1 MTSEQSPVQRYLSA
15 VCLLAYATEVYAAS
29 PSDQFE
35 KVVRPLLVEKCI
47 GCHGEQKQKGDLRL
61 DSLSSLLKGGE
72 SGPAVVPGKPEQS
85 LLITAIRHSEQ
96 LKMPPKEKLPTSDI
110 AALAAWVKAG
120 AVWPD
125 AKPAVPSPAKSAAVR
140 TFTDEEKGFWA
151 FQPIRKPK
159 LSDVSGVEF
168 PVSNPIDAFIA
179 TGLKA
184 KGLTPAPTADKR
196 TVIRRLTFDLTGLPP
211 TVAEVEAFEND
222 TSPEA
227 WDKLIDRLL
236 ASPAYGE
243 KWGRR
248 WLDVVR
254 YADSNG
260 MDENL
265 AHGNAWRYRDYVIRS
280 FNADKPYNQF
290 VKEQIAGDLLPGGTQ
305 EERADRVTATGFL
318 VIGPKML
325 AEDDPMK
332 MRMDIID
339 EQVDTLG
346 QAFLGLTLGCARCH
360 DHKFD
365 PITAADYYAIAGMF
379 YSTKSMRSY
388 GVVAQ
393 WHERPVGSAEAAA
406 KLAEFD
412 KKRVAASDTVRA
424 AEKSLRDAVVARL
437 DGERKRASVYAEAG
451 LQLARRRDPLQ
462 LVVADPSKG
471 EVKGSVLVEAEHY
484 TRGNALK
491 LTNGYGAG
499 IGVIINGGKLPN
511 VAEYD
516 IEVPSDGIYQIAL
529 RYAAQ
534 TNRPTVLSVGGKVVR
549 NDAAGEATGSWNPD
563 GQKWFAE
570 VEVPLTK
577 GKTTI
582 RLESAGPFPHFDMLA
597 VLPLSKEQT
606 AAVGPTAEVVAQEK
620 KLLLPLVKAWA
631 KTAEKWKDKLPAAD
645 ELAKLASDAN
655 GPFKRTPELD
665 AVVDTALAVE
675 AKKAKD
681 ELASVER
688 TKPAVDEVMAV
699 EDDAKPQNIRIHLRG
714 NHLTLGAETPRRFPV
729 IVAGETQTPITQGSG
744 RLELAKWVASPT
756 NPLTARVIA
765 NRVWLGHFGTGLVR
779 TPDNFGRL
787 GERPTHPELL
797 DYLASE
803 FVASGWSMKHLHR
816 LIVKSAAYRM
826 GTGYDADAFRTDPE
840 NRTYWRFN
848 RRRLDAEELRDGMLA
863 VAGILDP
870 KPGGTLLPTKNRAY
884 VNSTG
889 GRGAV
894 DFSVPRRS
902 VYLPVIR
909 SGLFDVFQAN
919 DFPDPSTPAG
929 MRTQTTIPA
938 QALFHL
944 NSAVA
949 DQSAEAFAKSLLRLS
964 GDNVTRIT
972 DAFRRT
978 YNRPPTAA
986 ETERVWK
993 FLDASDISTD
1003 AKKLKAWQ
1011 SLCRVLLSSAEFAF
1025 VE

>member
-1 MTSEQSPVQRYLSA
+1 MQRFLSA
-15 VCLLAYATEVYAAS
+15 VCLLAFAAEGRAA
-29 PSDQFE
+29 PADEQFE
-35 KVVRPLLVEKCI
+35 KVVRPLLLNKCVS
-47 GCHGEQKQKGDLRL
+47 CHGETKQKGDLRL
-61 DSLSSLLKGGE
+61 DSLEAILKGGE
-72 SGPAVVPGKPEQS
+72 SGPALVPGKPEQS
-85 LLITAIRHSEQ
+85 LIVTAVRHNEA
-96 LKMPPKEKLPTSDI
+96 LKMPPKEKLPAAEI
-110 AALAAWVKAG
+110 AALVAWVKAG

-125 AKPAVPSPAKSAAVR
+125 AKPVVPAPAKPAAVR
-140 TFTDEEKGFWA
+140 TFTAEEKAFWA
-151 FQPIRKPK
+151 FQPVQRPK
-159 LSDVSGVEF
+159 VPGV
-168 PVSNPIDAFIA
+168 PGKGANPIDAFLA
-179 TGLKA
+179 EGLKA
-184 KGLTPAPTADKR
+184 KGLAQAPAADKR
-196 TVIRRLTFDLTGLPP
+196 ALVRRLTFDLTGLPP
-211 TVAEVEAFEND
+211 TAAEVEAFEKD
-222 TSPEA
+222 TAPDA
-227 WDKLIDRLL
+227 WDKLVDRLL

-248 WLDVVR
+248 WLDVAR

-265 AHGNAWRYRDYVIRS
+265 AHGNAWRYRDYVVRS
-280 FNADKPYNQF
+280 FNADKPFDQF
-290 VKEQIAGDLLPGGTQ
+290 VREQIAGDLLPGGTPQ
-305 EERADRVTATGFL
+305 ERADRLTATGFL

-339 EQVDTLG
+339 EQLDTLG

-365 PITAADYYAIAGMF
+365 PITAADYYALAGMF

-393 WHERPVGSAEAAA
+393 WHERPVDSMEGSA
-406 KLAEFD
+406 KLAEYE
-412 KKRVAASDTVRA
+412 KKRAAASDAARA
-424 AEKSLRDAVVARL
+424 AEKRLRDAVSARL
-437 DGERKRASVYAEAG
+437 DAERKRASVYAEVGA
-451 LQLARRRDPLQ
+451 QLARRRDPLR
-462 LVVADPSKG
+462 LAVADPSKG
-471 EVKGSVLVEAEHY
+471 EVKGSVLVEAENY

-491 LTNGYGAG
+491 LTDGYGAG
-499 IGVIINGGKLPN
+499 IGVIINSGKLPN

-516 IEVPSDGIYQIAL
+516 IEVPADGTYQIAL

-534 TNRPTVLSVGGKVVR
+534 TARPTALSVGGKVVR
-549 NDAAGEATGSWNPD
+549 SDAAGEATGSWNPD

-570 VEVPLTK
+570 AAVPLKK
-577 GKTTI
+577 GKTTV
-582 RLESAGPFPHFDMLA
+582 RLECAGPFPHFDKLA
-597 VLPLSKEQT
+597 LLPLSKEQS
-606 AAVGPTAEVVAQEK
+606 AAVGPTAEEVAKEK
-620 KLLLPLVKAWA
+620 NLLLPLVRAFAKA
-631 KTAEKWKDKLPAAD
+631 AEKWKDKPPTAD
-645 ELAKLASDAN
+645 ELAKLAADAN

-665 AVVDTALAVE
+665 AAVDATLATD

-681 ELASVER
+681 ELAAVEKS
-688 TKPAVDEVMAV
+688 KPAVDEAMAV
-699 EDDAKPQNIRIHLRG
+699 EDDAKPQNVRVHLRG
-714 NHLTLGAETPRRFPV
+714 NHLTLGVEVPRRFPV
-729 IVAGETQTPITQGSG
+729 IVAGEKQAPITKGSG
-744 RLELAKWVASPT
+744 RLELAEWVASKD
-756 NPLTARVIA
+756 NPLTARVMA

-803 FVASGWSMKHLHR
+803 LVASGWSVKHLHR

-826 GTGYDADAFRTDPE
+826 GTAYDADKFRTDPE

-863 VAGILDP
+863 VSGILDRT
-870 KPGGTLLPTKNRAY
+870 PGGTLLPTKNRAY

-894 DFSVPRRS
+894 DFSSPRRS
-902 VYLPVIR
+902 IYLPVIR
-909 SGLFDVFQAN
+909 SGLFDAFQAN

-949 DQSAEAFAKSLLRLS
+949 DQATEAFTKSLLGVP
-964 GDNVTRIT
+964 GDDAARVRE
-972 DAFRRT
+972 AFRRT
-978 YNRPPTAA
+978 YARAPTAT
-986 ETERVWK
+986 ETDRVLK
-993 FLDASDISTD
+993 FLAASDVSTD

>member
-1 MTSEQSPVQRYLSA
+1 MQRFLPA
-15 VCLLAYATEVYAAS
+15 VCLLAFAAEGRAAS
-29 PSDQFE
+29 PDEQFE
-35 KVVRPLLVEKCI
+35 KVVRPLLVGKCV
-47 GCHGEQKQKGDLRL
+47 GCHGETKQKGDLRL
-61 DSLSSLLKGGE
+61 DSLAAMLKGGE

-85 LLITAIRHSEQ
+85 LIVTAVRHSEQ
-96 LKMPPKEKLPTSDI
+96 LKMPPKEKLPAADI

-125 AKPAVPSPAKSAAVR
+125 ARPVVTAPAKPAAVR
-140 TFTDEEKGFWA
+140 TFTDEEKRFWA
-151 FQPIRKPK
+151 FQPVQRPK
-159 LSDVSGVEF
+159 VPDAPGLTG
-168 PVSNPIDAFIA
+168 SNPVDAFLA
-179 TGLKA
+179 AGLKA
-184 KGLTPAPTADKR
+184 KGLSPAPAADKR
-196 TVIRRLTFDLTGLPP
+196 TLVRRLTFDLTGLPP
-211 TVAEVEAFEND
+211 TAAEVEAFEAD
-222 TSPEA
+222 RSPDA
-227 WDKLIDRLL
+227 WDKLVDRLL

-248 WLDVVR
+248 WLDVAR

-265 AHGNAWRYRDYVIRS
+265 AHGNAWRYRDYVVRS
-280 FNADKPYNQF
+280 FNADKPYDRF
-290 VKEQIAGDLLPGGTQ
+290 VREQIAGDLLPGGTLQ
-305 EERADRVTATGFL
+305 ERADRLTATGFL

-325 AEDDPMK
+325 AEDDPVK

-339 EQVDTLG
+339 EQLDTLG
-346 QAFLGLTLGCARCH
+346 QTFLGLTLGCARCH

-365 PITAADYYAIAGMF
+365 PLTQADYYALAGMF

-393 WHERPVGSAEAAA
+393 WHERPVGSADGTVR
-406 KLAEFD
+406 LAEFE
-412 KKRVAASDTVRA
+412 KRRTAASDAVKI
-424 AEKSLRDAVVARL
+424 AEGRLRDAVTARL
-437 DGERKRASVYAEAG
+437 TDERKRAALYAEVG
-451 LQLARRRDPLQ
+451 LQLARRRDPLR

-471 EVKGSVLVEAEHY
+471 ELKGSVLVEAENY

-491 LTNGYGAG
+491 LTDGYGAG

-516 IEVPSDGIYQIAL
+516 IEVPADGTYQIAL

-534 TNRPTVLSVGGKVVR
+534 MSRPTVLSVGGKAVR
-549 NDAAGEATGSWNPD
+549 SDAAGEVTGSWNPD

-570 VEVPLTK
+570 AVVPLTK
-577 GKTTI
+577 GKTTV
-582 RLESAGPFPHFDMLA
+582 RLECAGPFPHFDKLA
-597 VLPLSKEQT
+597 LLPLSKEQA
-606 AAVGPTAEVVAQEK
+606 AAVGPTAEQVAKEQ
-620 KLLLPLVKAWA
+620 KLLLPLVRAWA
-631 KTAEKWKDKLPAAD
+631 KAAEKWTDKPTAD
-645 ELAKLASDAN
+645 ELAKLAADVN

-665 AVVDTALAVE
+665 AAVAAALATE
-675 AKKAKD
+675 LKRAKD
-681 ELASVER
+681 ELAAVEKS
-688 TKPAVDEVMAV
+688 KPAVDEAMAV
-699 EDDAKPQNIRIHLRG
+699 EDDARPQNVRVHLRG
-714 NHLTLGAETPRRFPV
+714 NHLTLGAEVPRRFPV
-729 IVAGETQTPITQGSG
+729 IVAGEKQPPITTGSG
-744 RLELAKWVASPT
+744 RLELADWVASKD
-756 NPLTARVIA
+756 NPLTARVMA

-803 FVASGWSMKHLHR
+803 LVASGWSVKHLHR
-816 LIVKSAAYRM
+816 LIVRSAAYRM
-826 GTGYDADAFRTDPE
+826 STGYDADTFRSDPE
-840 NRTYWRFN
+840 NRSYWRFN

-863 VAGILDP
+863 VAGVLDRTA
-870 KPGGTLLPTKNRAY
+870 GGTLLGTRNRAY

-894 DFSVPRRS
+894 DFTSPRRS

-949 DQSAEAFAKSLLRLS
+949 DQAAEAFAKSLS
-964 GDNVTRIT
+964 GLPGDDATRVRE
-972 DAFRRT
+972 AFRRV
-978 YNRPPTAA
+978 YARPPTAA
-986 ETERVWK
+986 ETDRVLK
-993 FLDASDISTD
+993 FLAASDVSTD

-1011 SLCRVLLSSAEFAF
+1011 SLCRVLLSSAEYAF

>member
-1 MTSEQSPVQRYLSA
+1 VQRFVPV
-15 VCLLAYATEVYAAS
+15 VCLLALAAGVRAAS
-29 PSDQFE
+29 PDEQFE
-35 KVVRPLLVEKCI
+35 KVIRPLLVEKCL
-47 GCHGEQKQKGDLRL
+47 GCHGEKKPKGDLRL
-61 DSLSSLLKGGE
+61 DSLAGMLKGGE

-85 LLITAIRHSEQ
+85 LLVTAVRHNET
-96 LKMPPKEKLPTSDI
+96 LKMPPKEKLPAADI

-125 AKPAVPSPAKSAAVR
+125 AKPVVPAPAKPAAVR
-140 TFTDEEKGFWA
+140 TFTDEEKAFWA
-151 FQPIRKPK
+151 FQPVQKPEIRGQKT
-159 LSDVSGVEF
+159 DVK
-168 PVSNPIDAFIA
+168 NPIDHFIA
-179 TGLKA
+179 EGLKA
-184 KGLTPAPTADKR
+184 KGLAPAPAADKR
-196 TVIRRLTFDLTGLPP
+196 TLIRRVTFDLTGLPP
-211 TVAEVEAFEND
+211 TAAEVEAFEND

-236 ASPAYGE
+236 ASSAYGE

-248 WLDVVR
+248 WLDVAR

-290 VKEQIAGDLLPGGTQ
+290 VKEQIAGDLLPGGTP

-365 PITAADYYAIAGMF
+365 PLTQADYYAVAGMF
-379 YSTKSMRSY
+379 YSTKSMQSY
-388 GVVAQ
+388 GVVAK
-393 WHERPVGSAEAAA
+393 WHERPVGSAESIA

-412 KKRVAASDTVRA
+412 KKRAAANDVVQK
-424 AEKSLRDAVVARL
+424 AEKKLRDAVKTRL
-437 DGERKRASVYAEAG
+437 DAERKQAGVYAEVG
-451 LQLARRRDPLQ
+451 LQLARRRDALK
-462 LVVADPSKG
+462 LVVADPSKD
-471 EVKGSVLVEAEHY
+471 EVKGGVMVEAENY
-484 TRGNALK
+484 TRGNAQKLK
-491 LTNGYGAG
+491 DGYGAG

-516 IEVPSDGIYQIAL
+516 LDVPADGTYQIAL

-534 TNRPTVLSVGGKVVR
+534 SSRPTVLSVGGKVVR
-549 NDAAGEATGSWNPD
+549 SDAAGEATGSWNPD

-570 VEVPLTK
+570 TLVNVTK

-582 RLESAGPFPHFDMLA
+582 RLECAGPFPHFDKIAL
-597 VLPLSKEQT
+597 LPLSKEQT
-606 AAVGPTAEVVAQEK
+606 AAVGPTAEEVAKEK
-620 KLLLPLVKAWA
+620 KLLLPLVRAWV
-631 KTAEKWKDKLPAAD
+631 KVAEKWKDKLPAAD
-645 ELAKLASDAN
+645 ELAKIAADAN
-655 GPFKRTPELD
+655 GPFKGSPELD
-665 AVVDTALAVE
+665 AAVDAALAAEV
-675 AKKAKD
+675 KKAKD
-681 ELASVER
+681 ELAAVEKA
-688 TKPAVDEVMAV
+688 KPAVDEAMSV
-699 EDDAKPQNIRIHLRG
+699 EDDKAQNLRIHLRG
-714 NHLTLGAETPRRFPV
+714 SHLTLGAEVPRRFPA
-729 IVAGETQTPITQGSG
+729 IVTGENQPAITKGSG
-744 RLELAKWVASPT
+744 RLELAEWVASPT
-756 NPLTARVIA
+756 NPLTARVMA

-803 FVASGWSMKHLHR
+803 FVASGWSVKHLHR
-816 LIVKSAAYRM
+816 LIVKSAAYRIS
-826 GTGYDADAFRTDPE
+826 TEYNADKFRTDPE
-840 NRTYWRFN
+840 NRSYWRFN
-848 RRRLDAEELRDGMLA
+848 RRRLDVEELRDGMLA
-863 VAGILDP
+863 VAGNLDR
-870 KPGGTLLPTKNRAY
+870 KAGGTLLPTKNRDY

-889 GRGAV
+889 GRGSI
-894 DFSVPRRS
+894 DFTTPRRS

-919 DFPDPSTPAG
+919 DFPDPSTPSG
-929 MRTQTTIPA
+929 LRPQTTVPA

-944 NSAVA
+944 NSQVA
-949 DQSAEAFAKSLLRLS
+949 DQSSAAFAKSLLEVK
-964 GDNVTRIT
+964 GDDATRINE
-972 DAFRRT
+972 AYRRVYT
-978 YNRPPTAA
+978 RPPMTL
-986 ETERVWK
+986 ETERVLK
-993 FLDASDISTD
+993 FLAASDTSTD

>member
-1 MTSEQSPVQRYLSA
+1 MPRILSA
-15 VCLLAYATEVYAAS
+15 LCLLVFIGGVRAATPDE
-29 PSDQFE
+29 QFE
-35 KVVRPLLVEKCI
+35 KVIRPLLVEKCI
-47 GCHGEQKQKGDLRL
+47 GCHGEKKPKGDLRL
-61 DSLSSLLKGGE
+61 DSLAGMLKGGE
-72 SGPAVVPGKPEQS
+72 SGPAIVPGKPEQS
-85 LLITAIRHSEQ
+85 LLVTAVRHNES
-96 LKMPPKEKLPTSDI
+96 LKMPKDKLPTADI
-110 AALAAWVKAG
+110 AVLTAWVKAG

-125 AKPAVPSPAKSAAVR
+125 AKPVVPTPAKPAAVR
-140 TFTDEEKGFWA
+140 TFTDEEKAFWA
-151 FQPIRKPK
+151 FQPFKKVDPAATGK
-159 LSDVSGVEF
+159 
-168 PVSNPIDAFIA
+168 NPIDHFMDEKRKS
-179 TGLKA
+179 TGVTA
-184 KGLTPAPTADKR
+184 APAADKR
-196 TVIRRLTFDLTGLPP
+196 TLIRRVTFDLTGLPP
-211 TVAEVEAFEND
+211 TVTEVEAFEAD

-236 ASPAYGE
+236 ASSAYGE

-248 WLDVVR
+248 WLDVAR

-280 FNADKPYNQF
+280 FKADKPYNQF
-290 VKEQIAGDLLPGGTQ
+290 VKEQIAGDLLPGGTP
-305 EERADRVTATGFL
+305 EERADRLTGTGFL

-365 PITAADYYAIAGMF
+365 PLTQADYYAVAGMF

-393 WHERPVGSAEAAA
+393 WHERPVGSAESVA

-412 KKRVAASDTVRA
+412 KKRAAASEAVKKP
-424 AEKSLRDAVVARL
+424 EKQLRDAVKTRL
-437 DGERKRASVYAEAG
+437 EAERRRATEYAEAS
-451 LQLARRRDPLQ
+451 LQLARRRDPLK
-462 LVVADPSKG
+462 LVVADPAKD
-471 EVKGSVLVEAEHY
+471 EVKGGLLIEAENY
-484 TRGNALK
+484 TRGNAKK
-491 LTNGYGAG
+491 LTDGYGAG
-499 IGVIINGGKLPN
+499 IGVIINDGKLPN

-516 IEVPSDGIYQIAL
+516 IEVPADGTYQIAL

-534 TNRPTVLSVGGKVVR
+534 TSRPTVLSVGGKVVR
-549 NDAAGEATGSWNPD
+549 SDAAGEATGSWNPD

-570 VEVPLTK
+570 AVVTLTK

-582 RLESAGPFPHFDMLA
+582 RLECAGPFPHFDKLA
-597 VLPLSKEQT
+597 LLPLSKEQT
-606 AAVGPTAEVVAQEK
+606 VAVGPTAEEVAKEK
-620 KLLLPLVKAWA
+620 KLLLPLVRAWV
-631 KTAEKWKDKLPAAD
+631 KVAEKWKDKLPPAD
-645 ELAKLASDAN
+645 ELAKVAADPN
-655 GPFKRTPELD
+655 GPFKGSPELD
-665 AVVDTALAVE
+665 AGIDAALAADV
-675 AKKAKD
+675 KKAKD
-681 ELASVER
+681 ELTAVEKA
-688 TKPAVDEVMAV
+688 KPAIDEAMAV
-699 EDDAKPQNIRIHLRG
+699 EDDKSQNLRIHLRG
-714 NHLTLGAETPRRFPV
+714 SHLTLGADTPRRFPT
-729 IVAGETQTPITQGSG
+729 IVAGEKQGAITKGSG
-744 RLELAKWVASPT
+744 RLELAEWVASPT
-756 NPLTARVIA
+756 NPLTARVMA

-797 DYLASE
+797 DYLATE
-803 FVASGWSMKHLHR
+803 FVASGWSVKHLHR

-826 GTGYDADAFRTDPE
+826 STEFNADKFHTDPE
-840 NRTYWRFN
+840 NRAYWRFN
-848 RRRLDAEELRDGMLA
+848 RRRLDVEELRDGMLA
-863 VAGILDP
+863 VAGNLDR
-870 KPGGTLLPTKNRAY
+870 KAGGTLLPTNNRGY

-889 GRGAV
+889 GRGSI
-894 DFSVPRRS
+894 DFTAPRRS

-919 DFPDPSTPAG
+919 DFPDPSTTSGLRP
-929 MRTQTTIPA
+929 QTTVPA

-949 DQSAEAFAKSLLRLS
+949 DQSAEAFAKSLLELK
-964 GDNVTRIT
+964 GDDGTRVRE
-972 DAFRRT
+972 AYRRVYT
-978 YNRPPTAA
+978 RPPTTA
-986 ETERVWK
+986 ETERVMK
-993 FLDASDISTD
+993 FLAASDTSTD